1 MEMPSIPVYIREAN
15 YQKLRRASERTG
27 KTIGQIINELIEN
40 GLQSIVDVMP
50 TDMNKR
56 SSMGLPKINLRKGE
70 F

>member
-1 MEMPSIPVYIREAN
+1 MPSIPVYIREAN

-40 GLQSIVDVMP
+40 GLQNIVDAMP